1 MHVVVGAVQVEDEA
15 GWCVVPATR
24 IVLVFCFVLQR
35 RNREEIRISTWCSR
49 VYIYILFLHTAY
61 LNATSAKGNS
71 SSSSNSSKTFIVT
84 FRKRTRRRE

>member
-15 GWCVVPATR
+15 GWCVVPASR
-24 IVLVFCFVLQR
+24 KFCFFFVFCKDEIEKRFVLVHGVVEC
-35 RNREEIRISTWCSR
+35 
-49 VYIYILFLHTAY
+49 IYLLLLHTAY

-71 SSSSNSSKTFIVT
+71 SSSSNSSNTFIVT